1 MSQTAKTA
9 RDAMKAKAKRL
20 ASAEPGYK
28 VDSSTWTPPEAEEG
42 SVQTGMRPLSKRA
55 FKKGGKVIGKADG
68 KKAEFRADRKPRAS
82 GGKLEKYLKSS
93 NADRRSRENENDEM
107 NEMSSEAA
115 NSMPKREFLA
125 MDRKIEENARKI
137 KNREQGSNLASAKL
151 KGMAKIPARKEGGRA
166 TRYLT
171 PDNLINRD
179 QKMANEARDGAKH
192 VGGLK
197 HGGKAHKLGGG
208 AIGNNPVA
216 TQNQTLSKAMG
227 VQLKRGGKVHKAR
240 GGSEGD
246 FAPSKN
252 KPSADEIGEMIRNMP
267 QDAVYQAPKKAAPVS
282 PSRNMDDYFKPSTG
296 DAERAANAAAFDK
309 EQQEYQRKLPQNQ
322 KRGGKAEWEGS
333 KKDESQDRILAKKY
347 GISMKAWEASK
358 EDKKHDKQE
367 SMKGLKKGGRAE
379 KMKGGSSGMLARY
392 LPKAVNEIGWRG
404 AETGKKA
411 AEFANDHSHAN
422 WKAAQNA
429 EKKYAKRAN
438 GAQMA
443 MSKLGMETLSRPA
456 KVMATEEHKHG
467 GKAMHHEDCSCKM
480 CSGGRTMKNKGGSVF
495 KGEGYP
501 FKVPG
506 EVKGGRSAHAAGGKA
521 GKGKMNV
528 NIIIGAHGA
537 QPAGGMPNAPVPAP
551 LSPRTPPAGAM
562 GAGAPPMPAGANGGM
577 PPMPP
582 QGMPMGRK
590 SGGRTRYPIDSGS
603 GGGEARLEKISA
615 YGLKP
620 AR

>member
-1 MSQTAKTA
+1 MYQTAKTA

-82 GGKLEKYLKSS
+82 GGKLEKYLKFS

-107 NEMSSEAA
+107 NEMSSKAA

-125 MDRKIEENARKI
+125 MDRQIEENARKI

-171 PDNLINRD
+171 PDNFINRD

-216 TQNQTLSKAMG
+216 TQNQALSKAMG

-333 KKDESQDRILAKKY
+333 KKDESQDRMLAKKY
-347 GISMKAWEASK
+347 GISMKKWEKS
-358 EDKKHDKQE
+358 EMDKKHDKQE
-367 SMKGLKKGGRAE
+367 SMKGLKKGGRAHKNSGGDLENQAALIRGNLNASKQLDE
-379 KMKGGSSGMLARY
+379 KGIKSKFSPEGGYYEDAKKRLLPVLQDMSHESSGL
-392 LPKAVNEIGWRG
+392 
-404 AETGKKA
+404 
-411 AEFANDHSHAN
+411 
-422 WKAAQNA
+422 
-429 EKKYAKRAN
+429 KR
-438 GAQMA
+438 
-443 MSKLGMETLSRPA
+443 
-456 KVMATEEHKHG
+456 G

-603 GGGEARLEKISA
+603 GSGEARLEKISA